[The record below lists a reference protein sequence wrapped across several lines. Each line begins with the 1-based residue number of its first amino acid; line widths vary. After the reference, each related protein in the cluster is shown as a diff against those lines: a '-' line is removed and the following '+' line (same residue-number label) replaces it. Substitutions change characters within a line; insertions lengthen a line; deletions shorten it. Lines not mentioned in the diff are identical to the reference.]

1 MIIPIKNHSCDV
13 ISTLK
18 IDDEI
23 LLVKEKDNI
32 NENNAIGAYN
42 HLGQQVGYI
51 SSRSTNNE
59 NVFNKIMKDD
69 CIGMIWSISRNHI
82 LVEISTD

>member
-1 MIIPIKNHSCDV
+1 MIVPIVGIKYYQFQP
-13 ISTLK
+13 IQ

-32 NENNAIGAYN
+32 YDDKAIGAYN

-51 SSRSTNNE
+51 SSRSTYNV

-69 CIGMIWSISRNHI
+69 CICMIWSISHNYI